1 RRLECGLR
9 GRRADSRSCDLGF
22 RGDPGDRY
30 LVVRRPCRAPLPRS
44 HPDGARDRDRGGGP
58 DRRRVSRRRAA
69 ATPGARRRSLL
80 RHVTYGVPRL
90 SPLALGC
97 GAGRTGGPPLG
108 PLAREE
114 AAMMG
119 FFFRLLITALGLWA
133 ATKIVPGVQIN
144 GWGNLLVAALLLGIV
159 NAVIRPVILIL
170 TLPLTVLTLGLFILV
185 VNGIS
190 LSVVAWLMP
199 GFTLSGL
206 GSAIL
211 GSVIVGLTS
220 WFASTF
226 VGGSGRIE
234 RYRRRIEVTG
244 GSRRLD

>member
-1 RRLECGLR
+1 
-9 GRRADSRSCDLGF
+9 
-22 RGDPGDRY
+22 
-30 LVVRRPCRAPLPRS
+30 
-44 HPDGARDRDRGGGP
+44 
-58 DRRRVSRRRAA
+58 
-69 ATPGARRRSLL
+69 
-80 RHVTYGVPRL
+80 
-90 SPLALGC
+90 
-97 GAGRTGGPPLG
+97 
-108 PLAREE
+108 
-114 AAMMG
+114 MG

-133 ATKIVPGVQIN
+133 ATRIVPGVQIN

>member
-1 RRLECGLR
+1 M
-9 GRRADSRSCDLGF
+9 
-22 RGDPGDRY
+22 
-30 LVVRRPCRAPLPRS
+30 
-44 HPDGARDRDRGGGP
+44 
-58 DRRRVSRRRAA
+58 
-69 ATPGARRRSLL
+69 
-80 RHVTYGVPRL
+80 
-90 SPLALGC
+90 
-97 GAGRTGGPPLG
+97 G

-133 ATKIVPGVQIN
+133 AAKIVPGVQID

-211 GSVIVGLTS
+211 GSIIVGLTS

-234 RYRRRIEVTG
+234 RYRRIEVTG
-244 GSRRLD
+244 RRLD

>member
-1 RRLECGLR
+1 
-9 GRRADSRSCDLGF
+9 
-22 RGDPGDRY
+22 
-30 LVVRRPCRAPLPRS
+30 
-44 HPDGARDRDRGGGP
+44 
-58 DRRRVSRRRAA
+58 
-69 ATPGARRRSLL
+69 
-80 RHVTYGVPRL
+80 
-90 SPLALGC
+90 
-97 GAGRTGGPPLG
+97 
-108 PLAREE
+108 
-114 AAMMG
+114 MMG
-119 FFFRLLITALGLWA
+119 FFFRLVITALGLWA
-133 ATKIVPGVQIN
+133 ATKLIPGVQIN

-190 LSVVAWLMP
+190 LAVVAWLMP

-220 WFASTF
+220 WLASTF

-244 GSRRLD
+244 GSHRLD